1 MSVVNITYEAKCKH
15 CRFFNYTNLNKKDG
29 SKSKVRR
36 AFCTN
41 PKSEMFSEQL
51 TLKAKACNKLEL

>member
-1 MSVVNITYEAKCKH
+1 MSVVIITYEAKCKH
-15 CRFFNYTNLNKKDG
+15 CRFFNYTNLNNKDG

-41 PKSEMFSEQL
+41 PNSEMFGQQL
-51 TLKAKACNKLEL
+51 TLKTKACSKLEL